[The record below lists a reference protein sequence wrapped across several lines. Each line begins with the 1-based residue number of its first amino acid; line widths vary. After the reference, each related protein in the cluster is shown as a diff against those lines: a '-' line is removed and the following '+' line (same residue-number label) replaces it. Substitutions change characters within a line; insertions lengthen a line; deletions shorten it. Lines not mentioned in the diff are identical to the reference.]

1 MDSIIAGGPGLGR
14 KDKRYVKDLH
24 QQAYDKLMSMRAFGK
39 SKADDLRSGST
50 DDHIYSYSTYQ
61 TYKKHIGYF
70 IRWLTEAHPEVTLLK
85 KAKPY
90 VNEYLQMRSEQ
101 TGKDGKP
108 ISAWTLHLET
118 CALGKLFSISGDDPD
133 RFRPPVR
140 HREDIRRSRERTG
153 YDRHFS
159 ATNNAELIRFCRGTG
174 LRRAGLLSI
183 KGKDLFTREQV
194 VNKAERILKI
204 PEGDRSPGENRWLAI
219 CMDALAFDKE
229 QKYFVR
235 AIEKGGRM
243 RLAPI
248 IGPDTAEIVERFQR
262 TAPEQNVWLYVHKAA
277 DIHGYRADYARDLY
291 LGYARPIEEIPYDKV
306 NKGSG
311 LPYQSQVYVCR
322 NDESRKKLDRKAALM
337 VSRALGHNRVD
348 TAITNYIRGI

>member
-1 MDSIIAGGPGLGR
+1 MGR
-14 KDKRYVKDLH
+14 KDKRYAKDLH
-24 QQAYDKLMSMRAFGK
+24 QQAYDRLVSMQAFGQPK
-39 SKADDLRSGST
+39 SQDKKDGST
-50 DDHIYSYSTYQ
+50 DGHIYSYSTYQ

-70 IRWLTEAHPEVTLLK
+70 LKWLTEAHPEVALLK

-101 TGKDGKP
+101 KGADGKP
-108 ISAWTLHLET
+108 LSAWTLHLET
-118 CALGKLFSISGDDPD
+118 CALGKLFGISGDDPG

-140 HREDIRRSRERTG
+140 HREDIKRSRDSTG
-153 YDRHFS
+153 YDKHFS
-159 ATNNAELIRFCRGTG
+159 VTNNAELIRFCRGTG

-194 VNKAERILKI
+194 IGEVERILKI
-204 PEGDRSPGENRWLAI
+204 PEGNRHPGENQWLAI
-219 CMDALAFDKE
+219 CMDALAFDDKE
-229 QKYFVR
+229 QRYFVR
-235 AIEKGGRM
+235 ATEKGGRM

-248 IGPDTAEIVERFQR
+248 IGPDTVEIVGRFQR

-277 DIHGYRADYARDLY
+277 DIHGYRADYARALY
-291 LGYARPIEEIPYDKV
+291 LSYARPIEKIPYDRV
-306 NKGSG
+306 NRGSG

-322 NDESRKKLDRKAALM
+322 NDESRKKLDRKAALV
-337 VSRALGHNRVD
+337 VSKALGHNRVD